1 MRSRRPV
8 PVLILLN
15 IIIRLNALWQLP
27 PGVASINKTE
37 KIIIEDGDKKRV
49 IKIIKI
55 MEDGSKQIETVKEI
69 LEE

>member
-1 MRSRRPV
+1 MH
-8 PVLILLN
+8 IL
-15 IIIRLNALWQLP
+15 
-27 PGVASINKTE
+27 SK

-69 LEE
+69 LED